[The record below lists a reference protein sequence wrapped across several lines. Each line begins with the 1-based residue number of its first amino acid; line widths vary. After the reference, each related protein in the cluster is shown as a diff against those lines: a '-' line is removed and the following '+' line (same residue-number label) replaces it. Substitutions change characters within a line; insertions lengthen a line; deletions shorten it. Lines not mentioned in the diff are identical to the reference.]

1 MSRNAKLFI
10 FAPFTC
16 FFTRPLFFCKQVDKV
31 LDKNFLKRDFVGA
44 SCVASYQKT
53 IDEEIFQIYTLLE
66 LFANRCDS
74 GYVRRGC
81 DVPESRFNDELFVS
95 QLKVARKTFLV
106 CETIFRLNLAK
117 LNKFI
122 VKFNQLLSLKLK
134 IKFIS
139 PSSSS
144 RSRKMFIG
152 GLSWQTSPGMFTSDI
167 DFFQSVLIQM
177 ASKYEKFIGPKLK
190 Y

>member
-1 MSRNAKLFI
+1 MQAALLHIKRQLTKKYFKFI
-10 FAPFTC
+10 LC
-16 FFTRPLFFCKQVDKV
+16 L
-31 LDKNFLKRDFVGA
+31 NFLRIAAIADTSDGTVTCQNHESATSFL
-44 SCVASYQKT
+44 CR
-53 IDEEIFQIYTLLE
+53 
-66 LFANRCDS
+66 NR
-74 GYVRRGC
+74 RW
-81 DVPESRFNDELFVS
+81 PAE
-95 QLKVARKTFLV
+95 TFLV
-106 CETIFRLNLAK
+106 CKTIFRLDLAE

-190 Y
+190 H